1 MSGMD
6 KFEAGTGL
14 GQDAVLLV
22 HVELVDSEQPEI
34 WRRMELRGSLALS
47 QVHKVLQAA
56 FGWEDAHLRRLLRVR
71 LW

>member
-1 MSGMD
+1 MSGTD
-6 KFEAGTGL
+6 KSEAGTGL
-14 GQDAVLLV
+14 GQVAVLLV
-22 HVELVDSEQPEI
+22 HVELVDSEPDI